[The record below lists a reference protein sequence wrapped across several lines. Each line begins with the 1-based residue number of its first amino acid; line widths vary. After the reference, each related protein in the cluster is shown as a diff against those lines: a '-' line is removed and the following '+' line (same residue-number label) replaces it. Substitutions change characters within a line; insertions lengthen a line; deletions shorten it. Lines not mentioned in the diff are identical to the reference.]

1 MQPQIPSP
9 SLNPSLLQAA
19 AQIFLCAD
27 FQKTRKPAT
36 RVLDSVLSLCA
47 LDQRFDEIDKLQ
59 ALAQDFPADRFLR
72 LISVLNEMGDS
83 YRSLDDTFACL
94 FAIPVVTNG
103 LPGFTDLSSA
113 AVAAI
118 EASFA
123 DLFGEDG
130 GLTALALPWLAS
142 GVPYSQNPI
151 ARRHLLQ
158 QLSEM
163 VEQEERP
170 HKWVAGAGM
179 PERAK
184 PEQPWAKVRDRLR
197 DQEWSSELASEERT
211 VAGLGVRYLCVA
223 VIAKNSDPALRFDR
237 LSMPQD
243 QHQNLSAWLAVV
255 QETLS
260 SQEYG
265 IPRMRGPFLASGAEF
280 RGGLYLAIIE
290 AEHFIASAVAEHGR
304 PENCELSIKA
314 TTEAVPGVTAIAI
327 RYSCAGADLGSISVR
342 APHTDSVSRSRA
354 GVQVA
359 ILEIQRFGL
368 KMGITRFALGEPA

>member
-1 MQPQIPSP
+1 MQPQMTP
-9 SLNPSLLQAA
+9 LAHNPSMLQAA
-19 AQIFLCAD
+19 AQLFLCAD
-27 FQKTRKPAT
+27 FQKTRKPAK
-36 RVLDSVLSLCA
+36 RVLDSVMSLCA

-59 ALAQDFPADRFLR
+59 VLAQEYPADRFRR

-83 YRSLDDTFACL
+83 YRSLDDTYACL

-103 LPGFTDLSSA
+103 LPGFTDLSPT
-113 AVAAI
+113 AVDAI

-130 GLTALALPWLAS
+130 GLTARVLPWLAS
-142 GVPYSQNPI
+142 SVPHSQNPI

-163 VEQEERP
+163 VEQEWLE
-170 HKWVAGAGM
+170 KWVTGARI
-179 PERAK
+179 PEHAK

-223 VIAKNSDPALRFDR
+223 VIAKNADPALRFDR

-255 QETLS
+255 QEALS
-260 SQEYG
+260 SEEFDL
-265 IPRMRGPFLASGAEF
+265 PRLRGPFLASGAEF
-280 RGGLYLAIIE
+280 RGGLSLAIIE
-290 AEHFIASAVAEHGR
+290 AEHFIASAVAQHGR

-314 TTEAVPGVTAIAI
+314 SAEAVPGITPIAVG
-327 RYSCAGADLGSISVR
+327 YSCAGIDLGSISVR

-368 KMGITRFALGEPA
+368 KMGITRFALGKPA